1 MKNYLLILLAISSTT
16 LLLAEPTFD
25 ASSGDAIGES
35 SKAMIEA
42 IKENPDL
49 GMQDKGAMASAIS
62 ARLMQSVQY
71 ILEKGGPNASD
82 RQQEDLMVEFLSKY
96 DGMTAAEFFQAFIK
110 EEKEKNDIENS
121 KRQAAAM
128 AQAEKEKQDDLA
140 KQAQKNKVEEEM
152 QSTLLEWLNGK
163 PATLLKL
170 ANNEGVIVEY
180 DSANHEI
187 SAKIER
193 WNNEGKLA
201 TTYNSVISGK
211 ISSDATTWEG
221 DIYIDKEYIPA
232 ACRYVNPSDVQNI
245 FWWAPKFK
253 EWAVKVINM
262 PESERPNQY
271 VKEIPMKDS
280 DARFSRSRDLDYDG
294 KPDLVF
300 NTGGPSTV
308 FFVYDKKTGPG
319 VWVMG
324 DEPVTGFSS
333 NHLKSYEFVK
343 NALES
348 GEIINLKYHHT
359 GTDFHVTIEQAQK
372 FGMGKLNDF
381 ELTRLR
387 NLPEDERTIPLQ
399 GRFYDMKAIYLAGS
413 SVNNF
418 LSKVNDIANEKE
430 NKVKDQEKAKN
441 ARDEIDKKLNLD

>member
-1 MKNYLLILLAISSTT
+1 LAISSTT

-96 DGMTAAEFFQAFIK
+96 DGMSAAEFFQAFIK
-110 EEKEKNDIENS
+110 EEKDKSDIENS

-128 AQAEKEKQDDLA
+128 SKAEKEKQDELT
-140 KQAQKNKVEEEM
+140 KQAQKNKVEQEM
-152 QSTLLEWLNGK
+152 QSTLSEWLNGK
-163 PATLLKL
+163 SATLLKL

-180 DSANHEI
+180 DSTNHEI
-187 SAKIER
+187 SAKIEH

-211 ISSDATTWEG
+211 ISSDATTWEES
-221 DIYIDKEYIPA
+221 IYIDTEYIPA
-232 ACRYVNPSDVQNI
+232 AYRYVNPSDIQNI

-253 EWAVKVINM
+253 EWAVKVMNM

-271 VKEIPMKDS
+271 IKEIPMKNS
-280 DARFSRSRDLDYDG
+280 DARFSRGDLDYDG
-294 KPDLVF
+294 KPDPVF

-319 VWVMG
+319 VWVMD

-333 NHLKSYEFVK
+333 NHQKSYEFVK

-348 GEIINLKYHHT
+348 GEIINLNYHHT
-359 GTDFHVTIEQAQK
+359 GTDFHLTIDQAQK
-372 FGMGKLNDF
+372 FGIGKLSVF
-381 ELTRLR
+381 EMSRL
-387 NLPEDERTIPLQ
+387 NNMPVEERAIPLR
-399 GRFYDMKAIYLAGS
+399 GRFFDMKAIYLAGS

-430 NKVKDQEKAKN
+430 NKVKDKEKAKSS
-441 ARDEIDKKLNLD
+441 RDEIDKKLNLD